1 MNTDYSTNITDK
13 QWQVIEKV
21 INPQERTRKHSLR
34 DIKNAILY
42 INKTGCQW
50 RLLPREFGPWQTA
63 FFWSPSH
70 FPLVEEGPD
79 MGLENILAAVRE
91 LMKADA
97 AGEKVILHCSFGNN
111 RSRTVAEAFHFKKMG
126 FQLEDEYK
134 GYPNHLAYNCGEG
147 HLPPLSEIEQLLK

>member
-1 MNTDYSTNITDK
+1 MKNYSFSNLTVRSFPTIADLNNPWIFGGVR
-13 QWQVIEKV
+13 VI
-21 INPQERTRKHSLR
+21 INVSDWIYPEQILK
-34 DIKNAILY
+34 AIEAKGIHWY
-42 INKTGCQW
+42 
-50 RLLPREFGPWQTA
+50 
-63 FFWSPSH
+63 H
-70 FPLVEEGPD
+70 FPLVEEDPD

-97 AGEKVILHCSFGNN
+97 ADEKVILHCSFGNN

-147 HLPPLSEIEQLLK
+147 HLPTLEEVERLIMGI